1 MCDFAADRG
10 RSRLR
15 ADSNVDLIEGEIF
28 APEVDHYGNIVNSTA
43 SSRVQSEY
51 DIENYFDDDKPD
63 EKVESGTEGSG
74 ILPPLRSFATYLRL
88 W

>member
-1 MCDFAADRG
+1 MSDFAADRG

-15 ADSNVDLIEGEIF
+15 AESNVDVSEGEIL
-28 APEVDHYGNIVNSTA
+28 APEVDYYGNVVNSNA
-43 SSRVQSEY
+43 PSRVQSEF

-63 EKVESGTEGSG
+63 EKTESGTEGSG